1 MATRAGDDLLV
12 IGTGLIGTSIGLAA
26 TKAGRRVWLVDA
38 EVGTAQF
45 ASSLGAG
52 TVAEDAEDA
61 VADVRLVVVAVPPAD
76 IASTCLAALSNH
88 PAATVMHVGSVQAK
102 AAVEVESS
110 GGDLSRFVGTHPI
123 AGRELSGPAAAQ
135 PELFADRPW
144 AICPTATTA
153 ATAVSAAHALAVDCH
168 ARPVLLEPAEHDRI
182 LARLS
187 HAPQL
192 VSSALAAALAGMD
205 ETSASLAG
213 TGIRDTTR
221 LAESPP
227 QMWGQIAAANAAAL
241 GAALRAVA
249 EPLLAVAELLERPD
263 ADDGLVAEAVADLV
277 RRGRAGRALLPG
289 KHGRAP
295 MSLATV
301 NCVVPDEP
309 GALARLLTDIAEVGV
324 NVEDLRVD
332 HAPGQPVGTAEL
344 AVAPQDRGRLID
356 TLRDRGW
363 TATTGAD
370 EAL

>member
-1 MATRAGDDLLV
+1 VTGAVGDDLLV
-12 IGTGLIGTSIGLAA
+12 VGTGLIGTSIGLAA
-26 TKAGRRVWLVDA
+26 TAAGRRVWLADSDL
-38 EVGTAQF
+38 GTARF
-45 ASSLGAG
+45 AASIGAG
-52 TVAEDAEDA
+52 TVADGSPPE
-61 VADVRLVVVAVPPAD
+61 VAMVVVAVPPAD
-76 IASTCLAALSNH
+76 IADACLVALREH
-88 PAATVMHVGSVQAK
+88 PSATVIHVSSVQAK
-102 AAVEVESS
+102 PAQQVETAR
-110 GGDLSRFVGTHPI
+110 GDLTRFLGTHPI

-135 PELFADRPW
+135 AELFADRPW
-144 AICPTATTA
+144 AVCPTPATA

-168 ARPVLLEPAEHDRI
+168 ARPVLLEPAAHDRI

-187 HAPQL
+187 HAPQ
-192 VSSALAAALAGMD
+192 VVASALAAALQGLD
-205 ETSASLAG
+205 ETSAGLAG

-221 LAESPP
+221 LADSPP
-227 QMWGQIAAANAAAL
+227 QMWGQIAAANATAL

-249 EPLLAVAELLERPD
+249 EPLLRLADVLERAD
-263 ADDGLVAEAVADLV
+263 ADGDVTAAAEAVADLV

-344 AVAPQDRGRLID
+344 AVAPPDRGRLIT
-356 TLRDRGW
+356 TLRERGW
-363 TATTGAD
+363 TATTGVD

>member
-1 MATRAGDDLLV
+1 MATNAGDDLLV
-12 IGTGLIGTSIGLAA
+12 VGTGLIGTSIGLAA
-26 TKAGRRVWLVDA
+26 TAAGRRVWLVDA
-38 EVGTAQF
+38 EPGTARF
-45 ASSLGAG
+45 AASLGAG
-52 TVAEDAEDA
+52 EVVEEA
-61 VADVRLVVVAVPPAD
+61 VPDVRLVVIAVPPAA
-76 IASTCLAALSNH
+76 IAAACLEALAEH
-88 PAATVMHVGSVQAK
+88 PTATVMHVGSVQAN
-102 AAVEVESS
+102 ASVEVESA
-110 GGDLSRFVGTHPI
+110 GGDVGRFVGTHPI

-135 PELFADRPW
+135 PELFRDRPW
-144 AICPTATTA
+144 AICPTAATA
-153 ATAVSAAHALAVDCH
+153 ATAVSAAHALAVDCR

-192 VSSALAAALAGMD
+192 VSSALAAALQGLD

-249 EPLLAVAELLERPD
+249 EPLLALAAVLEQEHGEGD
-263 ADDGLVAEAVADLV
+263 AVAEAVADLV

-324 NVEDLRVD
+324 NIEDLRVD

-344 AVAPQDRGRLID
+344 AVAPQDRGRLIA
-356 TLRDRGW
+356 TLRDQGW